1 MLDHTVMWRAWLS
14 QHVLPPLTVAIDIR
28 LPEQLPATIAE
39 LCESLGCG
47 ERVLRAV
54 LAVLRA
60 QCLVSLEGDR
70 CSLTTTGEAFLLRRS
85 GAFSGPF
92 LMSSAACAPL
102 HDRCKA
108 ALLAPDDSA
117 QPTRTTEAW
126 ASGSL
131 GSDAHRAQ
139 ATLIFMHALHAP
151 NAVRAAHALLGVL
164 RQCCVPWGVDAAGG
178 RRLRLL
184 DAGGGSGVYAVCL
197 AKGCAELEIDIGEL
211 PEVAAAA
218 ESMGYVPPDVAERVR
233 TAALDLFGAWPEGR
247 AGCYKAHD
255 AHLLSSVLH
264 DWDDAQCARLLRG
277 SYAALPPGGMRMH
290 IMHGAWCM
298 VHGAWCM
305 VHGACRHGA
314 CACACRHGACMGM

>member
-1 MLDHTVMWRAWLS
+1 MLDHSVMWRAWLS

-60 QCLVSLEGDR
+60 QCVVTLEGDR
-70 CSLTTTGEAFLLRRS
+70 CSLTATGEAFLLRRS

-92 LMSSAACAPL
+92 LMSSAACKPL

-108 ALLAPDDSA
+108 ALLAPDDDA

-131 GSDAHRAQ
+131 GSDEHRAQ

-151 NAVRAAHALLGVL
+151 NAVRAAHTLLGVL
-164 RQCCVPWGVDAAGG
+164 RRRCVPWGVDAAG

-197 AKGCAELEIDIGEL
+197 AKGCAELEVDIGEL

-218 ESMGYVPPDVAERVR
+218 EAMGYVPPSVAERVR
-233 TAALDLFGAWPEGR
+233 TAVSLVDLTLR
-247 AGCYKAHD
+247 
-255 AHLLSSVLH
+255 LSLSL
-264 DWDDAQCARLLRG
+264 
-277 SYAALPPGGMRMH
+277 S
-290 IMHGAWCM
+290 
-298 VHGAWCM
+298 
-305 VHGACRHGA
+305 
-314 CACACRHGACMGM
+314 

>member
-1 MLDHTVMWRAWLS
+1 MCVLCVGIWNLLKAIQRQSAPQKERPAQDLKGAAGPGASFPQASSASVFSYGETCSRRPGTSLCTDQATHEMLDHSVMWRAWLS

-28 LPEQLPATIAE
+28 LPEQLPATIKT
-39 LCESLGCG
+39 LCESLSCG

-60 QCLVSLEGDR
+60 QCLVLLEGDR
-70 CSLTTTGEAFLLRRS
+70 CSLTATGAAFLLRRS

-131 GSDAHRAQ
+131 GSDEHRAQ

-151 NAVRAAHALLGVL
+151 NAVRAAHTLLGVL
-164 RQCCVPWGVDAAGG
+164 RRWCVPWSADAAG

-197 AKGCAELEIDIGEL
+197 AKGCAELEVDIGEL

-218 ESMGYVPPDVAERVR
+218 EAMGYVPPSVAERVR
-233 TAALDLFGAWPEGR
+233 TAVSLVNLTLR
-247 AGCYKAHD
+247 
-255 AHLLSSVLH
+255 LSLSL
-264 DWDDAQCARLLRG
+264 
-277 SYAALPPGGMRMH
+277 S
-290 IMHGAWCM
+290 
-298 VHGAWCM
+298 
-305 VHGACRHGA
+305 
-314 CACACRHGACMGM
+314 

>member
-1 MLDHTVMWRAWLS
+1 MLDHSVMWRAWLS

-28 LPEQLPATIAE
+28 LPELLPATISE
-39 LCESLGCG
+39 LCERLGCG

-60 QCLVSLEGDR
+60 QCLVSLEDDR
-70 CSLTTTGEAFLLRRS
+70 CSLTATGEAFILRRS

-108 ALLAPDDSA
+108 ALLAPDDDV

-126 ASGSL
+126 ANGSL
-131 GSDAHRAQ
+131 GSDEHRAQ

-151 NAVRAAHALLGVL
+151 NAVQAAHALLGVL
-164 RQCCVPWGVDAAGG
+164 RRFCAPWGGNAAG
-178 RRLRLL
+178 RHLRLL

-197 AKGCAELEIDIGEL
+197 AKGCAELKVDIGEL

-218 ESMGYVPPDVAERVR
+218 EAMGYVPPDVAERVC
-233 TAALDLFGAWPEGR
+233 TVALDLFGAWPHGPE
-247 AGCYKAHD
+247 AHD

-264 DWDDAQCARLLRG
+264 DWDDAQCARLLRA
-277 SYAALPPGGMRMH
+277 SFAALPPGGAPPPRPPSP
-290 IMHGAWCM
+290 GGL
-298 VHGAWCM
+298 V
-305 VHGACRHGA
+305 RPS
-314 CACACRHGACMGM
+314 CAAV

>member
-1 MLDHTVMWRAWLS
+1 MGLPLPKLPQRPCLVMAKLVRAVLAHRFARTRATHEMLDHSVMWRAWLS

-28 LPEQLPATIAE
+28 LPEQLPATISQ
-39 LCESLGCG
+39 LCESLSCG

-60 QCLVSLEGDR
+60 QCLVLLEGDR
-70 CSLTTTGEAFLLRRS
+70 CSLTATGAAFLLRRS

-131 GSDAHRAQ
+131 GSDEHRAQ

-151 NAVRAAHALLGVL
+151 NAVRAAHTLLGVL
-164 RQCCVPWGVDAAGG
+164 RRWCVPWSADAAG

-197 AKGCAELEIDIGEL
+197 AKGCAELEVDIGEL

-218 ESMGYVPPDVAERVR
+218 EAMGYVPPSVAERVR
-233 TAALDLFGAWPEGR
+233 TAVSLVDLTLR
-247 AGCYKAHD
+247 
-255 AHLLSSVLH
+255 LSLSL
-264 DWDDAQCARLLRG
+264 
-277 SYAALPPGGMRMH
+277 S
-290 IMHGAWCM
+290 
-298 VHGAWCM
+298 
-305 VHGACRHGA
+305 
-314 CACACRHGACMGM
+314 